1 MKHVC
6 KRLTAMAMVLI
17 CLAAMLAIPA
27 SAKTDLPTV
36 ISQAKE
42 GVVKLFVVG
51 FSPDDTPAAAAV
63 GSGFAVGQK
72 GSTPEYFVTNWH
84 VASAYLSE
92 YNYAFDSDHV
102 RIWIMLDNFTIS
114 DVTGL
119 PSEATSVECSI
130 VRIAESGY
138 PDYAILRAARPVT
151 ECKPLPIRSS
161 ESVKQGETVVALGCP
176 AVVDDLSA
184 TVGSND
190 ITATRG
196 TVARHMVMSAA
207 GNTNVLLHDAVISG
221 GNSGGPLIDENGNV
235 IGLNTYGIVD
245 SYSCAIYSEYVTQA
259 LDQMGI
265 PYMSAGSSISVVTIA
280 AAAVAVAAVAARN
293 KNPLGNNILEDG
305 IIPTEYF
312 GQTGNSHAVDNTP
325 SPTLPVDPNSGKVQ
339 SYQPTVSAQNPFIE
353 TPPTIQDYQTTKP
366 VFPVDGDNKEETT
379 SFDPVV
385 GWLVCIEGATKGND
399 YRIHS
404 QNNYIG
410 RSAKMDISIPGDP
423 HISAE
428 NSAIIAY
435 DNEDRVFYF
444 GPSTGRNIVRVNGKP
459 ALNAAQLEA
468 YDVLTI
474 GTTKLLFVPL
484 CGDRFDWNEKK

>member
-6 KRLTAMAMVLI
+6 KRLAAMVMVLI

-27 SAKTDLPTV
+27 SARTDLPTV

-51 FSPDDTPAAAAV
+51 FSPDGTPAAAAV

-102 RIWIMLDNFTIS
+102 RIWIMLDNFTLS

-161 ESVKQGETVVALGCP
+161 ESAKQGETVVALGCP

-265 PYMSAGSSISVVTIA
+265 PYMSAGGSISIVTIA
-280 AAAVAVAAVAARN
+280 AAVIAVAAVAVAIYFLLRN
-293 KNPLGNNILEDG
+293 RKTPVTPPAPPIPADG
-305 IIPTEYF
+305 YKPSFRVQLPDGRIIPVPA
-312 GQTGNSHAVDNTP
+312 GKVAVGRDP
-325 SPTLPVDPNSGKVQ
+325 SCQIRLPESAAAVSRRHCTLENSGEFLILVDEGSRNGTFIHGKRVPVGTKVALKQ
-339 SYQPTVSAQNPFIE
+339 GS
-353 TPPTIQDYQTTKP
+353 
-366 VFPVDGDNKEETT
+366 
-379 SFDPVV
+379 SFCV
-385 GWLVCIEGATKGND
+385 
-399 YRIHS
+399 
-404 QNNYIG
+404 
-410 RSAKMDISIPGDP
+410 
-423 HISAE
+423 
-428 NSAIIAY
+428 
-435 DNEDRVFYF
+435 
-444 GPSTGRNIVRVNGKP
+444 
-459 ALNAAQLEA
+459 
-468 YDVLTI
+468 
-474 GTTKLLFVPL
+474 GTTENRITV
-484 CGDRFDWNEKK
+484 C

>member
-1 MKHVC
+1 MV
-6 KRLTAMAMVLI
+6 MVLI

-27 SAKTDLPTV
+27 SARTDLPTV

-102 RIWIMLDNFTIS
+102 RIWIMLDNFTLS

-130 VRIAESGY
+130 VRISESGY

-259 LDQMGI
+259 LNQMGI
-265 PYMSAGSSISVVTIA
+265 PYMSAGGSISIVTIA
-280 AAAVAVAAVAARN
+280 AAVIAVAAVAVAVCFLLRN
-293 KNPLGNNILEDG
+293 RKTPVTPPAPPIPADG
-305 IIPTEYF
+305 YKPSFRVQLPDGRIIPVPA
-312 GQTGNSHAVDNTP
+312 GKVAVGRDP
-325 SPTLPVDPNSGKVQ
+325 RCQIRLPESAAAVSRRHCTLENSGEFLILVDEGSRNGTFIHGKRVPVGTKVALKQ
-339 SYQPTVSAQNPFIE
+339 GS
-353 TPPTIQDYQTTKP
+353 
-366 VFPVDGDNKEETT
+366 
-379 SFDPVV
+379 SFCV
-385 GWLVCIEGATKGND
+385 
-399 YRIHS
+399 
-404 QNNYIG
+404 
-410 RSAKMDISIPGDP
+410 
-423 HISAE
+423 
-428 NSAIIAY
+428 
-435 DNEDRVFYF
+435 
-444 GPSTGRNIVRVNGKP
+444 
-459 ALNAAQLEA
+459 
-468 YDVLTI
+468 
-474 GTTKLLFVPL
+474 GTTENRITV
-484 CGDRFDWNEKK
+484 C

>member
-1 MKHVC
+1 MKYVC
-6 KRLTAMAMVLI
+6 KRLAAMVMVLI
-17 CLAAMLAIPA
+17 YLAAMLAIPA

-102 RIWIMLDNFTIS
+102 RIWIMLDNFTLS

-130 VRIAESGY
+130 VRISESGY

-265 PYMSAGSSISVVTIA
+265 PYMTAGSSISVVTIA
-280 AAAVAVAAVAARN
+280 AAAVAVAAVAVAIYFLLRN
-293 KNPLGNNILEDG
+293 RKSAEKYPAGGVTPGTVPGGTVPAGVYTPSFRVQLPDG
-305 IIPTEYF
+305 RIIPVPA
-312 GQTGNSHAVDNTP
+312 GKVAVGRDP
-325 SPTLPVDPNSGKVQ
+325 SCQIRLPESAAAVSRRHCTLENSGEFLILVDEGSRNGTFIHGKRVPAGTKVALKHG
-339 SYQPTVSAQNPFIE
+339 SSFCVGTSENRITV
-353 TPPTIQDYQTTKP
+353 
-366 VFPVDGDNKEETT
+366 
-379 SFDPVV
+379 
-385 GWLVCIEGATKGND
+385 C
-399 YRIHS
+399 
-404 QNNYIG
+404 
-410 RSAKMDISIPGDP
+410 
-423 HISAE
+423 
-428 NSAIIAY
+428 
-435 DNEDRVFYF
+435 
-444 GPSTGRNIVRVNGKP
+444 
-459 ALNAAQLEA
+459 
-468 YDVLTI
+468 
-474 GTTKLLFVPL
+474 
-484 CGDRFDWNEKK
+484 

>member
-1 MKHVC
+1 MV
-6 KRLTAMAMVLI
+6 MVLI

-51 FSPDDTPAAAAV
+51 FAPDGTPAVKAV
-63 GSGFAVGQK
+63 GSGFAVGQR
-72 GSTPEYFVTNWH
+72 GSAPEYFVTNWH
-84 VASAYLSE
+84 VASAYIPDI
-92 YNYAFDSDHV
+92 NYAFDSDHV
-102 RIWIMLDNFTIS
+102 RIWIMLDNFTRS

-265 PYMSAGSSISVVTIA
+265 PYMSAGSSISVVTVA
-280 AAAVAVAAVAARN
+280 AAAVAVAAVAVAIYFLLRN
-293 KNPLGNNILEDG
+293 RKSAEKSSKEVNPGVGPVSTVPADG
-305 IIPTEYF
+305 YTPSFRVQLPDGRIIPVPA
-312 GQTGNSHAVDNTP
+312 GKVAVGRDP
-325 SPTLPVDPNSGKVQ
+325 SCQIRLPESAAAVSRRHCTLENSGEFLILVDEGSRNGTFIHGKRVPAGTKVALKHG
-339 SYQPTVSAQNPFIE
+339 SSFCVGTSENRITV
-353 TPPTIQDYQTTKP
+353 
-366 VFPVDGDNKEETT
+366 
-379 SFDPVV
+379 
-385 GWLVCIEGATKGND
+385 C
-399 YRIHS
+399 
-404 QNNYIG
+404 
-410 RSAKMDISIPGDP
+410 
-423 HISAE
+423 
-428 NSAIIAY
+428 
-435 DNEDRVFYF
+435 
-444 GPSTGRNIVRVNGKP
+444 
-459 ALNAAQLEA
+459 
-468 YDVLTI
+468 
-474 GTTKLLFVPL
+474 
-484 CGDRFDWNEKK
+484 

>member
-1 MKHVC
+1 MV
-6 KRLTAMAMVLI
+6 MVLI

-42 GVVKLFVVG
+42 GVVKLLAVG
-51 FSPDDTPAAAAV
+51 FDSYGNVENAVV
-63 GSGFAVGQK
+63 GSGFAVGTK
-72 GSTPEYFVTNWH
+72 GSAPEYFVTNWH
-84 VASAYLSE
+84 VASVYMPE
-92 YNYAFDSDHV
+92 HNYAFDSDHV

-130 VRIAESGY
+130 VRISESGY

-151 ECKPLPIRSS
+151 ECKPLAIRSS

-280 AAAVAVAAVAARN
+280 AAAVAVAAVAVAIYFLLRN
-293 KNPLGNNILEDG
+293 RKSTEKSSKEVNPGVGPVSTVPADG
-305 IIPTEYF
+305 YKPSFRVQLPDGRIIPVPA
-312 GQTGNSHAVDNTP
+312 GKVAVGR
-325 SPTLPVDPNSGKVQ
+325 DPNCQIRLPESAAA
-339 SYQPTVSAQNPFIE
+339 VSRRHC
-353 TPPTIQDYQTTKP
+353 T
-366 VFPVDGDNKEETT
+366 
-379 SFDPVV
+379 
-385 GWLVCIEGATKGND
+385 L
-399 YRIHS
+399 
-404 QNNYIG
+404 
-410 RSAKMDISIPGDP
+410 
-423 HISAE
+423 E
-428 NSAIIAY
+428 NSGEFLILVDEGSRNGTFIHGK
-435 DNEDRVFYF
+435 RV
-444 GPSTGRNIVRVNGKP
+444 P
-459 ALNAAQLEA
+459 A
-468 YDVLTI
+468 
-474 GTTKLLFVPL
+474 GTKVALKHGSSFCVGTSENRITV
-484 CGDRFDWNEKK
+484 C

>member
-1 MKHVC
+1 MV
-6 KRLTAMAMVLI
+6 MVLI

-27 SAKTDLPTV
+27 SARTDLPTV

-51 FSPDDTPAAAAV
+51 FSPDGTPAAAAV

-102 RIWIMLDNFTIS
+102 RIWIMLDNFTLS

-119 PSEATSVECSI
+119 PSEATSVECSV

-184 TVGSND
+184 TVGSSD

-235 IGLNTYGIVD
+235 IGLNTYSIVD

-265 PYMSAGSSISVVTIA
+265 PYMSAGGSISIVTIA
-280 AAAVAVAAVAARN
+280 AAVIAVAAVAVAIYFLLRN
-293 KNPLGNNILEDG
+293 RKTPVTPPAPPIPADG
-305 IIPTEYF
+305 YKPSFRVQLPDGRIIPVPA
-312 GQTGNSHAVDNTP
+312 GKVAVGRDP
-325 SPTLPVDPNSGKVQ
+325 SCQIRLPESAAAVSRRHCTLENSGEFLILVDEGSRNGTFIHGKRVPVGTKVALKQ
-339 SYQPTVSAQNPFIE
+339 GS
-353 TPPTIQDYQTTKP
+353 
-366 VFPVDGDNKEETT
+366 
-379 SFDPVV
+379 SFCV
-385 GWLVCIEGATKGND
+385 
-399 YRIHS
+399 
-404 QNNYIG
+404 
-410 RSAKMDISIPGDP
+410 
-423 HISAE
+423 
-428 NSAIIAY
+428 
-435 DNEDRVFYF
+435 
-444 GPSTGRNIVRVNGKP
+444 
-459 ALNAAQLEA
+459 
-468 YDVLTI
+468 
-474 GTTKLLFVPL
+474 GTTENRITV
-484 CGDRFDWNEKK
+484 C

>member
-1 MKHVC
+1 MKYVC
-6 KRLTAMAMVLI
+6 KRLAAMVMVLI
-17 CLAAMLAIPA
+17 CLTAMLAIPA

-51 FSPDDTPAAAAV
+51 FSPDGPPAAAAV

-114 DVTGL
+114 DVTDL

-138 PDYAILRAARPVT
+138 PDYAILKAARPVT
-151 ECKPLPIRSS
+151 ECKPLAIRSS

-221 GNSGGPLIDENGNV
+221 GNSGGPLIDENGNDV
-235 IGLNTYGIVD
+235 PLWSDGI
-245 SYSCAIYSEYVTQA
+245 
-259 LDQMGI
+259 
-265 PYMSAGSSISVVTIA
+265 SAGNGSDVQRGVDFLQRDRFLPMVYAYLYSQEMLDANSLRMAPIWHEDEEFTPRALYYARRIQYLPVRVYNYLQRSDSFMGNYKPQSRLDLVRAMKSLTCFASRIGAEDPSGARLMRLHVGKTLSLACKQTVV
-280 AAAVAVAAVAARN
+280 RQ
-293 KNPLGNNILEDG
+293 LGNAREMLREARRLGIMPLEFRRRDFRHFL
-305 IIPTEYF
+305 I
-312 GQTGNSHAVDNTP
+312 NR
-325 SPTLPVDPNSGKVQ
+325 LPGL
-339 SYQPTVSAQNPFIE
+339 Y
-353 TPPTIQDYQTTKP
+353 
-366 VFPVDGDNKEETT
+366 
-379 SFDPVV
+379 
-385 GWLVCIEGATKGND
+385 
-399 YRIHS
+399 
-404 QNNYIG
+404 
-410 RSAKMDISIPGDP
+410 
-423 HISAE
+423 
-428 NSAIIAY
+428 
-435 DNEDRVFYF
+435 
-444 GPSTGRNIVRVNGKP
+444 
-459 ALNAAQLEA
+459 
-468 YDVLTI
+468 VLYY
-474 GTTKLLFVPL
+474 KLHK
-484 CGDRFDWNEKK
+484 RQK

>member
-6 KRLTAMAMVLI
+6 KRLAAMVMVLI

-51 FSPDDTPAAAAV
+51 FSPDGTPAAAAV

-102 RIWIMLDNFTIS
+102 RIWIMLDNFTLS

-265 PYMSAGSSISVVTIA
+265 PYMSAGGSISIVTIA
-280 AAAVAVAAVAARN
+280 AAVIAVAAVAVAVCFLLRN
-293 KNPLGNNILEDG
+293 RKPPVTPPAPSIPADG
-305 IIPTEYF
+305 YKPSFRVQLPDGRIIPVPA
-312 GQTGNSHAVDNTP
+312 GKVAVGRDP
-325 SPTLPVDPNSGKVQ
+325 SCQIRLPESAAAVSRRHCTLENSGEFLILVDEGSRNGTFIHGKRVPVGTKVALKQ
-339 SYQPTVSAQNPFIE
+339 GS
-353 TPPTIQDYQTTKP
+353 
-366 VFPVDGDNKEETT
+366 
-379 SFDPVV
+379 SFCV
-385 GWLVCIEGATKGND
+385 
-399 YRIHS
+399 
-404 QNNYIG
+404 
-410 RSAKMDISIPGDP
+410 
-423 HISAE
+423 
-428 NSAIIAY
+428 
-435 DNEDRVFYF
+435 
-444 GPSTGRNIVRVNGKP
+444 
-459 ALNAAQLEA
+459 
-468 YDVLTI
+468 
-474 GTTKLLFVPL
+474 GTTENRITV
-484 CGDRFDWNEKK
+484 C

>member
-1 MKHVC
+1 
-6 KRLTAMAMVLI
+6 MVLI

-102 RIWIMLDNFTIS
+102 RIWIMLDNFTLS

-119 PSEATSVECSI
+119 PSEATSVECSV

-151 ECKPLPIRSS
+151 ECRPLAIRSS

-176 AVVDDLSA
+176 AVLDEESLKS
-184 TVGSND
+184 G
-190 ITATRG
+190 ITATTG
-196 TVARHMVMSAA
+196 TVARHMTMTNA
-207 GNTNVLLHDAVISG
+207 GNTDAIVHNANISG

-235 IGLNTYGIVD
+235 IGLNTYSIVD
-245 SYSCAIYSEYVTQA
+245 SYSCAIYSDYVMQA

-265 PYMSAGSSISVVTIA
+265 PYMKAGSSISVVTVA
-280 AAAVAVAAVAARN
+280 AAAVAVAAVAVAIYFLLRN
-293 KNPLGNNILEDG
+293 RKSTEKNPAGGVTPGTVPGGTVPAGGYTPSFRVQLPDG
-305 IIPTEYF
+305 RIIPVP
-312 GQTGNSHAVDNTP
+312 A
-325 SPTLPVDPNSGKVQ
+325 GKVAVGRDPSCQ
-339 SYQPTVSAQNPFIE
+339 IRLPESAAAVSRRHCTLESNGEFLILVDEGSRNGTFIHGKRVPAGTKVALKHGSSFCVGTSENRITV
-353 TPPTIQDYQTTKP
+353 
-366 VFPVDGDNKEETT
+366 
-379 SFDPVV
+379 
-385 GWLVCIEGATKGND
+385 C
-399 YRIHS
+399 
-404 QNNYIG
+404 
-410 RSAKMDISIPGDP
+410 
-423 HISAE
+423 
-428 NSAIIAY
+428 
-435 DNEDRVFYF
+435 
-444 GPSTGRNIVRVNGKP
+444 
-459 ALNAAQLEA
+459 
-468 YDVLTI
+468 
-474 GTTKLLFVPL
+474 
-484 CGDRFDWNEKK
+484 